1 MLTEVLVVT
10 GEVVTVN
17 VAVLAFAGTVMLP
30 GTATSELLLL
40 LSATKAPEEGA
51 GPFRVTVPLDELPPT
66 TEFGLKVSEVTWGG
80 VTVNPAVCVLLL

>member
-17 VAVLAFAGTVMLP
+17 VAVLAFAGTVMLT
-30 GTATSELLLL
+30 GTAAIGLLLL

-80 VTVNPAVCVLLL
+80 VTVSSAVCVLLL